1 MACPGLPPPVHRP
14 VLFAFMAPFVFVRF
28 LWDYAYFVFSLNMS
42 RRAGDILHLHV
53 YDVLNPGGS
62 FKTHVTFEHE
72 QKNRQEV
79 YCIVEQ

>member
-1 MACPGLPPPVHRP
+1 MLYLPFNGPVRGFRRFYVFYMGEGKLGLKR
-14 VLFAFMAPFVFVRF
+14 L
-28 LWDYAYFVFSLNMS
+28 
-42 RRAGDILHLHV
+42 V

-79 YCIVEQ
+79 YCIVEQQRRKCSGDVF